1 MAEIRTT
8 HGDDPD
14 ATIPGEVVARR
25 TPETDPEHLLP
36 EHAGAGVPG
45 TVAANDDP
53 DVVRDEIERT
63 RARMSQ
69 TIDSIESALLRKK
82 EEIEVK
88 LDVTAPVRERVNDQP
103 WLYAGG
109 VFAGGLLLGYLTGG
123 KGNDKREAEERFER
137 FLSSQHAVP
146 TMEIDMDSGER
157 LGGGEVVRG
166 RSAKQSKQWEQRAR
180 ELRRTCERQEQE
192 IRSLRAALSREDEYV
207 QEGRGLMGVVSDGL
221 SGVVAGTV
229 SRMMGSGTG
238 ELDLEVDLEQPNA
251 ASHPYYGQPA
261 AGRPIQGEMEVEVEL
276 EPAHGT
282 PHPYYTQP
290 RTERFYDRTE
300 GEMTVEVELEKRR
313 SPMLLG
319 TLGIGIAAAL
329 AATVSRLLTERHAEE
344 EMVVEVDLESRPRP
358 VPVSY
363 TRPAV
368 AEYDSYGT
376 EGEMLYEG
384 SAETGMRYER
394 PVDTTEVYRARPRR
408 SQMEVEVDLE
418 AERGYDSF
426 DRPEGGYGPTR

>member
-1 MAEIRTT
+1 MAEIRMTN
-8 HGDDPD
+8 GDDPD
-14 ATIPGEVVARR
+14 ATLPGAVSGEAVARR

-36 EHAGAGVPG
+36 AHAGAGVPG
-45 TVAANDDP
+45 TVAASDDP

-103 WLYAGG
+103 WVYAGG

-123 KGNDKREAEERFER
+123 KDRDKREAEERFER
-137 FLSSQHAVP
+137 FLAGQHAVP
-146 TMEIDMDSGER
+146 TLEIDMGGGEA
-157 LGGGEVVRG
+157 LGGGEVARG
-166 RSAKQSKQWEQRAR
+166 RSARQSRQWEQRAR

-192 IRSLRAALSREDEYV
+192 IRSLRAALGREDEYV
-207 QEGRGLMGVVSDGL
+207 QEGRGLMGAVSDGL

-238 ELDLEVDLEQPNA
+238 ELDVEVDLEQPTA

-261 AGRPIQGEMEVEVEL
+261 AGRSLQGEMEVEVDL

-290 RTERFYDRTE
+290 RAERFHDHAE

-319 TLGIGIAAAL
+319 TLGVGIAAAL

-358 VPVSY
+358 MSY

-368 AEYDSYGT
+368 PEYDSFGT

-384 SAETGMRYER
+384 PADTGMRYER
-394 PVDTTEVYRARPRR
+394 PVETEVYRARPR
-408 SQMEVEVDLE
+408 SEMEVEVDLE

-426 DRPEGGYGPTR
+426 DRPTGGYGPTR

>member
-1 MAEIRTT
+1 MAEINMTRD
-8 HGDDPD
+8 DDPD
-14 ATIPGEVVARR
+14 ATLPGGVSGEAVARR

-45 TVAANDDP
+45 TVAASDDP

-82 EEIEVK
+82 EQIEDR

-123 KGNDKREAEERFER
+123 KDDKREARERYEQ
-137 FLSSQHAVP
+137 FLSSSAAVP
-146 TMEIDMDSGER
+146 TMEIDMDGGR
-157 LGGGEVVRG
+157 ALGGGREDRT
-166 RSAKQSKQWEQRAR
+166 RARQWESRAR

-192 IRSLRAALSREDEYV
+192 IRSLRAALGRTDREEAD
-207 QEGRGLMGVVSDGL
+207 EGRGLMGVVSDGL

-229 SRMMGSGTG
+229 SRLMGAGGPG
-238 ELDLEVDLEQPNA
+238 EMEVEVDLQEPNP
-251 ASHPYYGQPA
+251 ASHPYYGEVA
-261 AGRPIQGEMEVEVEL
+261 AVRPTQGEMEVEVDL

-290 RTERFYDRTE
+290 RPERFYDRTE
-300 GEMTVEVELEKRR
+300 GEMQVEVELEKRR

-319 TLGIGIAAAL
+319 TLGVGIAAAL
-329 AATVSRLLTERHAEE
+329 AATVARLLSDRESEE
-344 EMVVEVDLESRPRP
+344 LEVEVDLESRPRP
-358 VPVSY
+358 VSY

-368 AEYDSYGT
+368 TREVDTYGT
-376 EGEMLYEG
+376 EGEMLYERPVE
-384 SAETGMRYER
+384 AETY
-394 PVDTTEVYRARPRR
+394 YARPRGSR
-408 SQMEVEVDLE
+408 DMEVEVDLE
-418 AERGYDSF
+418 VERNYDDLDRGYD
-426 DRPEGGYGPTR
+426 RPGSGYGPTR